1 MPASPS
7 TAVPPALA
15 ARTAA
20 PALRTSSAFPAPP
33 PQEPATQPLEPQPP
47 RTAGGYSTRYSRRT
61 SCNDFF
67 SGQLLDV
74 RIYKNVF
81 FV

>member
-15 ARTAA
+15 APTAA
-20 PALRTSSAFPAPP
+20 PALRTSSASPAPP

-47 RTAGGYSTRYSRRT
+47 PTAGGYSTRYIVVDNKWMYLFT
-61 SCNDFF
+61 
-67 SGQLLDV
+67 
-74 RIYKNVF
+74 KMF